1 MHHKI
6 RMENK
11 MNKINIRIAEKK
23 DELQKLG
30 DLRPGS
36 LTKQYGKPKEK
47 KGAFFQINYTH
58 KMKSRSDYVK
68 KKFVKEMVTQ
78 LKEFKKM
85 KALIEEWTELGIKK
99 SKIMMN
105 TNAKKVKK

>member
-1 MHHKI
+1 
-6 RMENK
+6 
-11 MNKINIRIAEKK
+11 
-23 DELQKLG
+23 
-30 DLRPGS
+30 
-36 LTKQYGKPKEK
+36 
-47 KGAFFQINYTH
+47 
-58 KMKSRSDYVK
+58 MKSRSDYVK